1 MKAKTPTLKEKV
13 AMYERFLNALN
24 IGVTCV
30 NNDMVR
36 ELVMNADRWSYAHR
50 VGNGE
55 PSDREQQRMINE
67 AFWRLC
73 DTPEA
78 DKATKERQ
86 KRYEEAKA
94 AGKFQ

>member
-36 ELVMNADRWSYAHR
+36 ELVMNADAWSYAHR
-50 VGNGE
+50 RGE
-55 PSDREQQRMINE
+55 FYTDKERQEIINS
-67 AFWRLC
+67 AFWKLC

-78 DKATKERQ
+78 DKVTKERQ
-86 KRYEEAKA
+86 KRYTEKQKELNSK
-94 AGKFQ
+94 

>member
-55 PSDREQQRMINE
+55 PSEREQQRMINK

-73 DTPEA
+73 DTPES